1 MVGAP
6 SLCQIWRPDGGR
18 EGNGGPTAAAMA
30 PSPPPDPAGREVA
43 AVGLGGWERAA
54 MAVAATTMMTAMV
67 ATTMTM
73 MLTAAATKTMSKPS
87 TDGAT
92 SFYASDTNFGSARVV
107 F

>member
-1 MVGAP
+1 
-6 SLCQIWRPDGGR
+6 
-18 EGNGGPTAAAMA
+18 MA